1 MYNCIL
7 LFIIILI
14 EFPTI
19 MVYNKSNDK
28 NGVNIFMKK
37 DELKKEFLINEKDKK
52 ISIGVFIRIY
62 KNK

>member
-1 MYNCIL
+1 MKFIL
-7 LFIIILI
+7 K
-14 EFPTI
+14 
-19 MVYNKSNDK
+19 NSANDK
-28 NGVNIFMKK
+28 NSVNIFMKK